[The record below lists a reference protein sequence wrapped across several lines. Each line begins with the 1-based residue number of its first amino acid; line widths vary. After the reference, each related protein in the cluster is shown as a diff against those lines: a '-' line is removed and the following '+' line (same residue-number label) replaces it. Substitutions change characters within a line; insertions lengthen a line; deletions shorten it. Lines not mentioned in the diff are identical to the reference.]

1 MVITF
6 PAGLAGP
13 SLSLLISMTIL
24 IEINFEA
31 QVLGET
37 QMAFQ
42 LLLRILCEANM
53 RTSTAATLQ
62 CICIDLHLWPAAI
75 FVSGHVTTGSWIG
88 SSSIRKSHIQFFT
101 SQQD

>member
-1 MVITF
+1 
-6 PAGLAGP
+6 
-13 SLSLLISMTIL
+13 MTIL

-75 FVSGHVTTGSWIG
+75 SLLRILCEANMRTSTAATLQCICIDLHLWPAAISVSGHGTTGS
-88 SSSIRKSHIQFFT
+88 
-101 SQQD
+101 